1 MGESAGMALNRLIN
15 QHEFPEVVLKDIL
28 GRLQSNSLG
37 NNDEQSKEAH
47 IWQQVRYLENWLRLK
62 GGK

>member
-37 NNDEQSKEAH
+37 NNDEQSKEAY
-47 IWQQVRYLENWLRLK
+47 IWQQVRYLEN
-62 GGK
+62 